1 MGIIKI
7 TISLVQYSSTITK
20 YPLIIVV
27 VITNSKKKKF
37 RINLGE
43 KMMENTDSVH
53 NISSYI
59 INYKSLFIY
68 IHRVT
73 NFENGWKRE
82 PPFAFATPN
91 SLINNM
97 QWLSQPQLQRWF
109 ISDSFSN
116 VQLKQCKNMTQNH
129 NP

>member
-1 MGIIKI
+1 
-7 TISLVQYSSTITK
+7 
-20 YPLIIVV
+20 
-27 VITNSKKKKF
+27 
-37 RINLGE
+37 
-43 KMMENTDSVH
+43 MMENINSVH

-59 INYKSLFIY
+59 IKYKSLFIY
-68 IHRVT
+68 IDTLRVT
-73 NFENGWKRE
+73 NFENEGKWE
-82 PPFAFATPN
+82 PPFSFATTN

-129 NP
+129 SPKRNSPNKPYAK